1 VDVAILE
8 QWIAEHRAEGRGH
21 RHGEAKVD
29 SVPNEALHH
38 VEEGKISFGNCLVQP
53 ILLEKFGIFGMT
65 NEGEMGVENG
75 SYITEGHDRGLRG
88 ARWASWGGSVELA

>member
-1 VDVAILE
+1 
-8 QWIAEHRAEGRGH
+8 
-21 RHGEAKVD
+21 
-29 SVPNEALHH
+29 
-38 VEEGKISFGNCLVQP
+38 
-53 ILLEKFGIFGMT
+53 MT